1 MNILTK
7 ICVVLL
13 VVASLTASVV
23 FISLATVAPNWY
35 AEYKREEANSAIL
48 EAQRQ
53 MHEETASRLVKENN
67 DLRLSSTKRENALA
81 SKISE
86 LTNENSNKEI
96 KNTKLGNDINRI
108 SSQITAL
115 RGNLAAAVAAN
126 KEQDT
131 KLHKAWL
138 RENKLMG
145 QIIELGS
152 SLKKTQADLERRT
165 KSLAVVKEQS
175 QRLKELLVEANK
187 TIAKLEKGGGT
198 EEAATDGTPLP
209 DHRVAGTI
217 TAIRN
222 NLASINVG
230 SAHGLKTGMKLI
242 VYRGDQFVGRLKIEQ
257 VHVNE
262 AAGVIVDKVL
272 APQQGD
278 KVTSHLN

>member
-13 VVASLTASVV
+13 VVASLVASVI
-23 FISLATVAPNWY
+23 FISLATTHPNWR
-35 AEYKREEANSAIL
+35 AMFEQEKDALAQVEL
-48 EAQRQ
+48 QRQ
-53 MHEETASRLVKENN
+53 MHEENASRLVKENN
-67 DLRLSSTKRENALA
+67 DLRKSATVRESEQA
-81 SKISE
+81 SKIAE
-86 LTNENSNKEI
+86 LKNANSDLKGDNVE
-96 KNTKLGNDINRI
+96 LGNHIKSIRSD
-108 SSQITAL
+108 
-115 RGNLAAAVAAN
+115 LADLQVTRSADQKAN
-126 KEQDT
+126 KKLLAD
-131 KLHKAWL
+131 LHKAWL
-138 RENKLMG
+138 RENDLQGKT
-145 QIIELGS
+145 IELGNK
-152 SLKKTQADLERRT
+152 LKETQADLERNK

-187 TIAKLEKGGGT
+187 TVAKLEKGGGK
-198 EEAATDGTPLP
+198 EEATDGTPLP

>member
-1 MNILTK
+1 LNILTK

-13 VVASLTASVV
+13 VVASLIASVV
-23 FISLATVAPNWY
+23 FISLATAAPNWR
-35 AEYKREEANSAIL
+35 ALFEQEKDALAQVEL
-48 EAQRQ
+48 QRQ
-53 MHEETASRLVKENN
+53 MHEENASRLVKENN
-67 DLRLSSTKRENALA
+67 DLRKSATVRESEQA

-86 LTNENSNKEI
+86 LKNANSELKGDNVE
-96 KNTKLGNDINRI
+96 LGNHIKSIRSDLAVL
-108 SSQITAL
+108 QVT
-115 RGNLAAAVAAN
+115 RGADQKAN
-126 KEQDT
+126 KKLIAD
-131 KLHKAWL
+131 LHKAWL
-138 RENKLMG
+138 RENKLQG
-145 QIIELGS
+145 KTIELGNK
-152 SLKKTQADLERRT
+152 LKETQSELERKT

-175 QRLKELLVEANK
+175 QRLKELLVENNK
-187 TIAKLEKGGGT
+187 TIAKLQKGGGK
-198 EEAATDGTPLP
+198 EEVAGETPLP